1 MNQFIFSRLQVEI
14 DSLDSEVISRFSP
27 LLKDF
32 RRKQYSSYL
41 SCISSYKS
49 QNLTPEIHQQ
59 CLKSSENSNFS
70 LQSAYSSISDH
81 KSRLYSC
88 LNNLYTRTPL
98 HPRTPDTEAAVDRC
112 LLEFKTAVLRTFEEI
127 KA

>member
-1 MNQFIFSRLQVEI
+1 MNQFIFTRLQAEI
-14 DSLDSEVISRFSP
+14 ESLDSEVISRFSP

-32 RRKQYSSYL
+32 RSKQYSSYL
-41 SCISSYKS
+41 SCISPFKS
-49 QNLTPEIHQQ
+49 QDLTPEIHQQ
-59 CLKSSENSNFS
+59 CLKSSENSNFP

-88 LNNLYTRTPL
+88 LNNLYTRTPMQTL
-98 HPRTPDTEAAVDRC
+98 ESEAAVDRC
-112 LLEFKTAVLRTFEEI
+112 LSEFKTAVFRTFEEI